1 MKRKL
6 IALLLA
12 LSMCLS
18 LLSACGS
25 GNTATDDKPPESGN
39 AASSTEQSEESEKP
53 EESEEP
59 KENEPEESEGPTQ
72 EPEQKQ
78 PEELTE
84 PEPAIPAEMTYT
96 FDAATG
102 TVTCSG
108 GGEITAYNGY
118 IDAIKNTLFETDEY
132 KCRQEIKKVV
142 IEDGVTAIGSGAFE
156 GLAITE
162 IAIPD
167 SVTRIGS
174 NGSGYGAFSGTPI
187 TSITI
192 PDSVTELYGEI
203 FQDCKN
209 LSSVTLSKNLT
220 FISSDMFRGC
230 SSLTSIQIPEGV
242 TRIGSYAF
250 ASSGLTSVTLPD
262 GLTYIGDFAFSY
274 CPITELT
281 IPASVTELGSNALRG
296 CDSLTDVTFLGDTDM
311 DHVWDLVGAVV
322 NKPVTVHAHA
332 GSVIEGYLNRQ
343 ISQGSVKCTF
353 APIG

>member
-1 MKRKL
+1 MKRKS

-12 LSMCLS
+12 LMMCLV
-18 LLSACGS
+18 LLSACGANDTPDTVEPPAS
-25 GNTATDDKPPESGN
+25 GDTP
-39 AASSTEQSEESEKP
+39 TEQQPADVKEEQPSQEPEQGEP

-59 KENEPEESEGPTQ
+59 PQ
-72 EPEQKQ
+72 EPEQEQ
-78 PEELTE
+78 PEESTE
-84 PEPAIPAEMTYT
+84 PEPAVPAEMTYT

-102 TVTCSG
+102 TLTCSG

-142 IEDGVTAIGSGAFE
+142 IEDGVTAIGAEAFE

-162 IAIPD
+162 IVIPD
-167 SVTRIGS
+167 SVTRIGTK
-174 NGSGYGAFSGTPI
+174 GVGYGAFSGTPI
-187 TSITI
+187 TSVTI
-192 PDSVTELYGEI
+192 PDSVTELYGDI

-220 FISSDMFRGC
+220 YIPRNMFSRC

-242 TRIGSYAF
+242 TRIESHAF
-250 ASSGLTSVTLPD
+250 ESSGLTSVTLPD
-262 GLTYIGDFAFSY
+262 GLTYIGSSAFSY

-281 IPASVTELGSNALRG
+281 IPASVTELGSSALNR

-311 DHVWDLVGAVV
+311 DHVGDLLREVLR
-322 NKPVTVHAHA
+322 KPVTVHAHA

-343 ISQGSVKCTF
+343 ISQGSVECTF

>member
-1 MKRKL
+1 MKRKTM
-6 IALLLA
+6 ALMLA

-25 GNTATDDKPPESGN
+25 GNTATDDKPPESEN
-39 AASSTEQSEESEKP
+39 VVSSTEQPEESEKP

-59 KENEPEESEGPTQ
+59 KENEPEESEEPTQ

-84 PEPAIPAEMTYT
+84 PEPAVPAEMTYT

-142 IEDGVTAIGSGAFE
+142 IEDGVTAIGAEAFE

-162 IAIPD
+162 IVIPD
-167 SVTRIGS
+167 SVTRIGTK
-174 NGSGYGAFSGTPI
+174 GVGYGAFSGTPI
-187 TSITI
+187 TSVTI
-192 PDSVTELYGEI
+192 PDSVTELYGDI

-220 FISSDMFRGC
+220 YIPSNMFSRC

-242 TRIGSYAF
+242 ARIGSNAF

-262 GLTYIGDFAFSY
+262 GLTYIGSSAFSY

-281 IPASVTELGSNALRG
+281 IPASVTEFGGSALNG

-311 DHVWDLVGAVV
+311 DHVGDLLREVLR
-322 NKPVTVHAHA
+322 KPVTVHAHA

-343 ISQGSVKCTF
+343 ISQGSVECTF